1 MSNLFEKDDPEPERY
16 YDWILWKFR
25 KEKEMEKQLELDFT
39 SKLGEGITTTDS
51 IIRREM
57 YEMQKCING
66 LQIRIK
72 ELAEENYELKKR
84 VMPDLSD
91 KIPEVTGKQMPTYTI
106 RNKEFGTEKDV
117 FCTYSELQE
126 MLKSN
131 DIEQVLSAPALVGDH
146 VVKRMDGG
154 MKEVFSKIGDKHPG
168 SPLADRFSSG
178 GSNAQKKVTEVAKKH
193 GLLKKDGGQN
203 MSKVKLQTYT

>member
-1 MSNLFEKDDPEPERY
+1 MNDPEPERY

-25 KEKEMEKQLELDFT
+25 KEKEMEKQLELNFT

-106 RNKEFGTEKDV
+106 RNKEFGTEKAV

-126 MLKSN
+126 MLKSD

-154 MKEVFSKIGDKHPG
+154 MKDTFSRIAEAHPN

-178 GSNAQKKVTEVAKKH
+178 GSNAQKKVIDVGKKH
-193 GLLKKDGGQN
+193 GLIKKDGGQN
-203 MSKVKLQTYT
+203 MSKVKLQVYT

>member
-1 MSNLFEKDDPEPERY
+1 MNDKEPERY

-25 KEKEMEKQLELDFT
+25 KEKEMEKQLELNFT

-106 RNKEFGTEKDV
+106 RNKQFGTQRDV

-126 MLKSN
+126 MLKSD

-154 MKEVFSKIGDKHPG
+154 MKDTFSRIAEAHPN
-168 SPLADRFSSG
+168 SPLAERFG
-178 GSNAQKKVTEVAKKH
+178 DGKTNAQKKVREVAKKH
-193 GLLKKDGGQN
+193 GLLNSGGQN
-203 MSKVKLQTYT
+203 MSKLTNTYKTT

>member
-1 MSNLFEKDDPEPERY
+1 MNDPEPERY
-16 YDWILWKFR
+16 YEWILWKLK
-25 KEKEMEKQLELDFT
+25 KEKDMNNEEQLELNFT

-91 KIPEVTGKQMPTYTI
+91 RIPEVTGK
-106 RNKEFGTEKDV
+106 
-117 FCTYSELQE
+117 
-126 MLKSN
+126 
-131 DIEQVLSAPALVGDH
+131 
-146 VVKRMDGG
+146 
-154 MKEVFSKIGDKHPG
+154 
-168 SPLADRFSSG
+168 
-178 GSNAQKKVTEVAKKH
+178 
-193 GLLKKDGGQN
+193 
-203 MSKVKLQTYT
+203 